1 MRPYYEFHDIMAVAI
16 TGEGITYLYDSFSN
30 RVYSVPQAYV
40 DILDDFYCLSFSE
53 ILTKHSKYSHQ
64 SIRRYYK
71 EIEEI
76 IESQNAFRKFQI
88 EEFSV
93 YDKSTRKEVIH
104 KKLTSSLTQLL
115 FNVTED
121 CNLRCKY
128 CVYGGNHSIRREHN
142 IKNDLKWNV
151 AKQAVDFF
159 LKNSQDSEA
168 KFITFYGGEPLLKF
182 SLIKNIIVYA
192 SKIDPKVRFALTTNG
207 TLLNPE
213 RVHFLIDQ
221 KVTITISIDGP
232 DEIHNKS
239 RVFKD
244 GTGTFNKLMNNL
256 EFIRD
261 AYPDYYNNVLILH
274 SVITTDQVGLT
285 EIDRFFSSSNFP
297 STLNDQNYTCSAP
310 NFTDRYCTENL
321 EKALFYDYYKKT
333 IEEIRQLHIKGI
345 SSFQELSPTVRGS
358 EIMRQLHFFHLRD
371 DKSLDE
377 FNFFWPNGICL
388 PGFRTLFVSAGGDF
402 YPCEKMYDRGFMKIG
417 SIDHGFNILDIN
429 MYIDK
434 YIETIAPICRKCWAY
449 RLCGEC
455 FISATT
461 SGQLSLSHRRKT
473 CQMVKLGWAN
483 IINLYSSIIEEN
495 PHAFDYLVNKE
506 GASFEYV
513 NKMIHTV

>member
-1 MRPYYEFHDIMAVAI
+1 MKPYHEFHDIMAVAI
-16 TGEGITYLYDSFSN
+16 EGEGIYYLYDSFSN
-30 RVYSVPQAYV
+30 QVYSVPEMYV
-40 DILDDFYCLSFSE
+40 NILKDYYSLSFSE
-53 ILTKHSKYSHQ
+53 ILAKHNKYSHD
-64 SIRRYYK
+64 SIRHCYK
-71 EIEEI
+71 EIKELL
-76 IESQNAFRKFQI
+76 ESQNAFKKFQI

-93 YDKSTRKEVIH
+93 YNKNTRKEVIY

-115 FNVTED
+115 FNITED

-128 CVYGGNHSIRREHN
+128 CVYGGTHRIRRAHN
-142 IKNDLKWNV
+142 NKNDLNWHV
-151 AKQAVDFF
+151 AKRAVDFF
-159 LKNSQDSEA
+159 LQNSQDSES

-182 SLIKNIIVYA
+182 SLIKQIVVYA

-207 TLLNPE
+207 TLLNPD
-213 RVHFLIDQ
+213 RVHFFIDK

-232 DEIHNKS
+232 SKIHNIN
-239 RVFKD
+239 RVFKN
-244 GTGTFNKLMNNL
+244 GNGTFNKLMKNI

-261 AYPDYYNNVLILH
+261 VYPDYFNNVLILH
-274 SVITTDQVGLT
+274 SVITTDQIGLA
-285 EIDRFFSSSNFP
+285 EIDRFFSSNNFP

-310 NFTDRYCTENL
+310 NFTDRYYTKDL
-321 EKALFYDYYKKT
+321 EKALFYDYYKKA
-333 IEEIRQLHIKGI
+333 IEEIKQLHIKGI

-388 PGFRTLFVSAGGDF
+388 PGFRTLFVSAVGDF

-417 SIDHGFNILDIN
+417 SIDHGFNIPDIN
-429 MYIDK
+429 NYIDK
-434 YIETIAPICRKCWAY
+434 YIEMITPICRKCWAY

-461 SGQLSLSHRRKT
+461 SGQLSLAHRRRT
-473 CQMVKLGWAN
+473 CQMVKLGWVN

-513 NKMIHTV
+513 NKMIYTA